1 RKSPGSNPA
10 HPRRHILVCARRNTA
25 GANKFGTVRT
35 ARRMRERK
43 PSRNCPLRGQSS
55 NGSRRIVRRGLL
67 VPDAEEPALFSRGLT
82 KIRLTTPSW
91 QDISDGNPHGESSF
105 QFTWCSLEALDRK
118 IPSSISTCIRKP
130 RGGPRIS
137 RRII

>member
-1 RKSPGSNPA
+1 
-10 HPRRHILVCARRNTA
+10 
-25 GANKFGTVRT
+25 
-35 ARRMRERK
+35 MRERK

-91 QDISDGNPHGESSF
+91 HDRSDGNYQEESSF
-105 QFTWCSLEALDRK
+105 NSRGARLRRWIARSRSEF
-118 IPSSISTCIRKP
+118 PSVCEQRAAEPHSREDTTCA
-130 RGGPRIS
+130 
-137 RRII
+137 